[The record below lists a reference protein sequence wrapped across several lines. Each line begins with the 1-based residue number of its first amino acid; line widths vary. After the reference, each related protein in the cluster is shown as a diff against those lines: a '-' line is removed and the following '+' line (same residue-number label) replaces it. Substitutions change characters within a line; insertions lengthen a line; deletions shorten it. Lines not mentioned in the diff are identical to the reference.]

1 MSLGFK
7 HGDYMRRDTGHVTL
21 TLHCIEILYE
31 KVWIFGLCI
40 CVFTRFSS
48 VFVKLLWKSICS
60 LQISMYMKS
69 ISEKNSFHRFVLFIK
84 SYIIQFFVSTKV
96 RGLTKHVNLN
106 TTLFPPFT
114 KFLFLRNIWFWFH
127 SSVCMSIVLYLR
139 YFGWKFIHLPFG

>member
-7 HGDYMRRDTGHVTL
+7 HGHYMRRDTGHVTL

-96 RGLTKHVNLN
+96 RGLTKHVNLKTILIKRIQN
-106 TTLFPPFT
+106 GTDLVQNVRMKHDHTVILSDRTL
-114 KFLFLRNIWFWFH
+114 KE
-127 SSVCMSIVLYLR
+127 
-139 YFGWKFIHLPFG
+139 